1 MKTRG
6 MIILKG
12 AVIMLLLTVMT
23 TATAWAEQSGVW
35 TYQRNAD
42 GQRCVITGYTGSTD
56 VRSLTIPMQL
66 DGLWVV
72 SIYDNVLSACEDLE
86 RLVFY
91 KDARIEYMPNVQK
104 NAKFKAVDLFWS
116 DVIPNCLP
124 ASITSLGNE
133 FRGSGITELT
143 LPYVTSVGDHA
154 FEGCNN
160 LTLVTFQ
167 KAAFIGI
174 NAFSKI
180 SSKCTITYPGMI
192 SNWSSYNF
200 CYSPNLVVNCYDGK
214 CGWCGDGWSEG
225 MSLYQN
231 SSCLYWTLNNLGN
244 LIIDCVPLD
253 IIYENYLSKQ
263 IIKSWNWDQT
273 QVTSLTL
280 NHVYALDKDLCDI
293 VGSIEEIGDFNSYN
307 NLINVVINDGLVKI
321 GTLAFSYC
329 TSLESIVLPSTV
341 KYIGEYAFGDC
352 DKLVSVILPTGL
364 TTICKSA
371 FEGIKKKD
379 FYFDG
384 SQAQWDKVTKGWNE
398 SQNRDGFSWHG
409 DNDEEHW
416 RCAVTFDANGH
427 SMPPAAQTSL
437 WSNEDKATNPGVLSA
452 EGYVFTG
459 WYTDAACTT
468 QWNFDTDVV
477 PGDITLYAGWTD
489 NLVAATVTAEETS
502 IDIPYGQEWTDIPV
516 TVSSLTLG
524 WFQNSGVMGR
534 QADAMAV
541 TPFVGSGAGSEITF
555 FNMSGGDNFYAYR
568 GAGEHEVGNRVTEAM
583 TATGQS
589 GNIWVYIPKETWKS
603 AAPGDYL
610 YRLPYD
616 AVFYSNSVSPAETY
630 NFSLGGDAQVTL
642 WVTIPENSIATGIQS
657 MDNGQWI
664 MDNSWYTIDGRKLI
678 GKPTKKGV
686 YIHNGK
692 KAIVN

>member
-6 MIILKG
+6 MIILKR
-12 AVIMLLLTVMT
+12 ALIMMLLAVMT
-23 TATAWAEQSGVW
+23 TVTVWADQYKDW
-35 TYQRNAD
+35 TYIPNSSYPT
-42 GQRCVITGYTGSTD
+42 CIITGYTGVNASTILVPKTLNGYTVVD
-56 VRSLTIPMQL
+56 IYSETFKDCTDLGSL
-66 DGLWVV
+66 
-72 SIYDNVLSACEDLE
+72 VLYQDTSL
-86 RLVFY
+86 
-91 KDARIEYMPNVQK
+91 KHMPDMTNHTYLSNIILINDQMETVAE
-104 NAKFKAVDLFWS
+104 N
-116 DVIPNCLP
+116 ILP

-133 FRGSGITELT
+133 FRGSGIRKLT

-160 LTLVTFQ
+160 LKSVTFQ
-167 KAAFIGI
+167 KAASIGI

-231 SSCLYWTLNNLGN
+231 SSCLYWTLNNSGN
-244 LIIDCVPLD
+244 LTIDCVPLD
-253 IIYENYLSKQ
+253 IIYENNLSKQ

-280 NHVYALDKDLCDI
+280 NHVYALDKSSGDR
-293 VGSIEEIGDFNSYN
+293 VGDMGDFYNHN
-307 NLINVVINDGLVKI
+307 NLINVVINDGLVNI
-321 GTLAFSYC
+321 GRGAFSNC
-329 TSLESIVLPSTV
+329 TSLESIVLPSSV
-341 KYIGEYAFGDC
+341 KYIGEYAFADC
-352 DKLVSVILPTGL
+352 DKLVSVILPASL
-364 TTICKSA
+364 TTICYSA
-371 FEGIKKKD
+371 FLGGIIKKD
-379 FYFDG
+379 IYFDG
-384 SQAQWDKVTKGWNE
+384 TKAQWDKVTKGWDKE
-398 SQNRDGFSWHG
+398 SQRDGLRWHG
-409 DNDEEHW
+409 NNDEEHW
-416 RCAVTFDANGH
+416 RCMVTFDANGH
-427 SMPPAAQTSL
+427 GTAPAAQTSL
-437 WSNEDKATNPGVLSA
+437 WSNEDKAANPGVLSA

-534 QADAMAV
+534 QADAVAV
-541 TPFVGSGAGSEITF
+541 TPFVGSGAGSGITF
-555 FNMSGGDNFYAYR
+555 FNTSGDDNFYAYR

-583 TATGQS
+583 TATGET
-589 GNIWVYIPKETWKS
+589 GKIWVYIPKETWKS

-616 AVFYSNSVSPAETY
+616 AVFYSNSVSPAESY
-630 NFSLGGDAQVTL
+630 NYSLGGDAQVTL
-642 WVTIPENSIATGIQS
+642 WVTIPESSIATGIQS

-664 MDNSWYTIDGRKLI
+664 MDNSWYTMDGGKLC